1 MNYYNEIKDK
11 LIKNE
16 VSRKVREYVSNKN
29 DLTTYY
35 EVGRLLSI
43 AGKHYGEGIIKEYS
57 SRLQKEIG
65 KKYNE
70 RTLRRIR
77 QFYIFI
83 KNQSLINQLNTEKWS
98 PMATELTWSHY
109 QELLPIKNIKEIEYY
124 INEVIKNHLSKR
136 ALREKIKNKEYE
148 RLPDETK
155 QKLINYEKL
164 EITDSIKEPIILHK
178 RKDYDRINELALK
191 EIIMNDLDNFLKQ
204 LGDGFCYIEN
214 EYKIKI
220 GDVYNYIDILLFNYI
235 YNAFVV
241 IELKINEIKKQ
252 DIGQIMI
259 YKNYID
265 ESIRNVN
272 QESTIGIIVAKENN
286 EYIIKYS
293 TDKRIKVTTY
303 EII

>member
-109 QELLPIKNIKEIEYY
+109 QELLPIKNFKEIEYY
-124 INEVIKNHLSKR
+124 INEVTKNHLSKR

-204 LGDGFCYIEN
+204 LGDDFCYIE
-214 EYKIKI
+214 
-220 GDVYNYIDILLFNYI
+220 
-235 YNAFVV
+235 
-241 IELKINEIKKQ
+241 
-252 DIGQIMI
+252 
-259 YKNYID
+259 
-265 ESIRNVN
+265 
-272 QESTIGIIVAKENN
+272 N